1 MDRVVVFDTT
11 LRDGEQSPGFS
22 MNIEEKL
29 KMARQLER
37 LNVDIIEAGF
47 PIASDGDFEAVR
59 RVAQEVRT
67 PVIAGLARA
76 NRADI
81 ARCWEAIQYAARP
94 RIHTFIATS
103 DIHLRH
109 KLRRSREEVLR
120 QAVDAVRYAKSLTED
135 IEFSAEDAGRSD
147 IEYLSQVIE
156 AVVEAG
162 ATVVNIPDTVG
173 YCIPGEFGAL
183 VRALRERVRGLA
195 RATLSVH
202 CHNDLGLAVS
212 NSLAAI
218 QNGARQVECTINGI
232 GERAGNASLEEIV
245 MALRVRSAYLKCE
258 TGVRSEEIYRSS
270 HLLSN
275 LTGMPVQ
282 ANKAIV
288 GKNAFAHEAGIHQ
301 DGVLKEALTY
311 EIMTPQ
317 SVGIPE
323 NKLVLGKHSGRH
335 ALLKRYESLGYTLTK
350 EHLDR
355 AYLLF
360 TKLADKKKAIFDE
373 ELIVIL
379 DDGLKHVPESY
390 SLKYLQTIGGN
401 EGFGSATI
409 KLAHGEEVL
418 ADSAVG
424 DGPVDATYN
433 AIDRITGMPGK
444 LLDYSLKS
452 VTRGKD
458 AVAEAFVHVQFGTH
472 NFTGK
477 AASTDVT
484 EASARAYLNAIN
496 KALFERQRREKSL
509 QVNAG
514 SAEVFE
520 SPPAGEDHAAD
531 WAV

>member
-1 MDRVVVFDTT
+1 MDRVTVFDTT

-37 LNVDIIEAGF
+37 LNVDVIEAGF
-47 PIASDGDFEAVR
+47 PIASEGDFEAVR
-59 RVAQEVRT
+59 RIAREVRT
-67 PVIAGLARA
+67 PTIAGLARA
-76 NRADI
+76 NRPDI
-81 ARCWEAIQYAARP
+81 RRCWEAIEGAAHP

-103 DIHLRH
+103 DIHLQY
-109 KLRRSREEVLR
+109 KLKKTRDEVLE
-120 QAVDAVRYAKSLTED
+120 QAAEAVRYARTLCD
-135 IEFSAEDAGRSD
+135 DVEFSAEDAGRSD
-147 IEYLSQVIE
+147 VDYLCRIIDAVI
-156 AVVEAG
+156 EAG
-162 ATVVNIPDTVG
+162 ATVINIPDTVG

-183 VRALRERVRGLA
+183 IRALRGRVRNID
-195 RATLSVH
+195 RAVLSVH
-202 CHNDLGLAVS
+202 CHNDLGLAVA
-212 NSLAAI
+212 NSIAAI

-245 MALRVRSAYLKCE
+245 MALKVRQPFLQCDTSIR
-258 TGVRSEEIYRSS
+258 TEEIYRSS

-275 LTGMPVQ
+275 LTGMAVQ

-301 DGVLKEALTY
+301 DGMLKESRTY

-323 NKLVLGKHSGRH
+323 SKIVLGKHSGRH
-335 ALLKRYESLGYTLTK
+335 ALKKRYETLGYTLSDEELK
-350 EHLDR
+350 R
-355 AYLLF
+355 AYVLF
-360 TKLADKKKAIFDE
+360 TKLADKKKIVFDE

-379 DDGLKHVPESY
+379 DDGLKHVPETY
-390 SLKYLQTIGGN
+390 ALKYLQTIGGN

-409 KLAHGEEVL
+409 KLAHGEEIL
-418 ADSAVG
+418 MDSAVG

-444 LLDYSLKS
+444 LLDYSLQS

-458 AVAEAFVHVQFGTH
+458 AVAEAFVHVQFEDR

-496 KALFERQRREKSL
+496 KALIEQQRRERTSVEILSL
-509 QVNAG
+509 KNPA
-514 SAEVFE
+514 AEE
-520 SPPAGEDHAAD
+520 SMSEWG
-531 WAV
+531 V